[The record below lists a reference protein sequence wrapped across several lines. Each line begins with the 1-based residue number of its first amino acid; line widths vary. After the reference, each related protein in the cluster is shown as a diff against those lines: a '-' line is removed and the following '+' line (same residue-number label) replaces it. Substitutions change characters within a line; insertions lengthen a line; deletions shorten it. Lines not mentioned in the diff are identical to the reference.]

1 MTGADPA
8 VATSDKAKG
17 AGRRS
22 TVRRMLA
29 HAALALGY
37 ALCYELLREVSVSH
51 WNLPTGLRVLCLL
64 LAPYRYWP
72 AMIVGEALAL
82 ARHGWAHHDEFG
94 WLWAAMITLPPLLF
108 AAPLFAALRDRLR
121 IHRAGRVDVRAL
133 LTYVLIGATVNALLN
148 TMTLAMVQMPP
159 GETAPAVTLHIVLD
173 YFLGSF
179 LGALTLAPAVLA
191 LWKPGASAADVRRA
205 LLQRGLARDLAIGAV
220 PSLVLLGGLASHAG
234 SADMAE
240 VARIAV
246 FLPVAWMTLRH
257 GWRGAAVAGTLASV
271 TVQLTVTVVRDPAVI
286 QAQALVAFALSTLL
300 MLGERL
306 QARAKDGKPAAPG
319 MDEAL
324 RGFQLA
330 QRGLYQE
337 EQRLRHVADALDRLG
352 ESMLA
357 GQARMMDRLRPV
369 LPPSAEQAYASQLD
383 QAQRE
388 VQRLADA
395 LHPRSWRQQGLAA
408 TFAEGPL
415 AQAAALAGVG
425 YACEFAGSGLNLLSP
440 DVHMMLYRQACEV
453 LVYLLAREPVKRVR
467 VQIRGGCTRGRRWVV
482 LRMAASRAPVSQRGR
497 SAPEWRQLVALLGT
511 NGQGMATVRER
522 ASIYGGTVH
531 EREDDACLA
540 VSLLLHD
547 ALRLEPSQVPLAGA
561 QPLAVPG

>member
-1 MTGADPA
+1 MRRTLAQVA
-8 VATSDKAKG
+8 VA
-17 AGRRS
+17 
-22 TVRRMLA
+22 LA
-29 HAALALGY
+29 Y
-37 ALCYELLREVSVSH
+37 AVGYELMREVSVSH

-64 LAPYRYWP
+64 LVPYRYWP
-72 AMIVGEALAL
+72 AMIIGEALPL

-94 WLWAAMITLPPLLF
+94 WLWAAVITIPPLLF
-108 AAPLFAALRDRLR
+108 AAPLFASLRDRMGVY
-121 IHRAGRVDVRAL
+121 RAGRVDVRSL

-159 GETAPAVTLHIVLD
+159 GETPPAITLRIVLD

-191 LWKPGASAADVRRA
+191 LWKPGARGADVWHA
-205 LLQRGLARDLAIGAV
+205 LTHRGLARDLAVVAL
-220 PSLVLLGGLASHAG
+220 PPLALLGWLASRAG
-234 SADMAE
+234 SPDVAE
-240 VARIAV
+240 VARMAV

-271 TVQLTVTVVRDPAVI
+271 TVQLTVTVIRDPAVI

-306 QARAKDGKPAAPG
+306 QAKAKENAPAERD

-324 RGFQLA
+324 RGFKLA

-337 EQRLRHVADALDRLG
+337 EQRLRHVAEALDRLG
-352 ESMLA
+352 ESMRA
-357 GQARMMDRLRPV
+357 GQARMMERLRPV
-369 LPPSAEQAYASQLD
+369 LPANAEEAYTSHLD

-408 TFAEGPL
+408 TLQDGPL

-425 YACEFAGSGLNLLSP
+425 YACEFTGSGLNLLSP

-467 VQIRGGCTRGRRWVV
+467 LQIRGGCTQGRRWVV
-482 LRMAASRAPVSQRGR
+482 LRFTAVRAPASQRGR

-511 NGQGMATVRER
+511 NGQGMATVREH
-522 ASIYGGTVH
+522 ASIYGGVVH
-531 EREDDACLA
+531 EREDDASLG
-540 VSLLLHD
+540 VTLLLHD
-547 ALRLEPSQVPLAGA
+547 ALRFEPQHVDPSSG
-561 QPLAVPG
+561 QPMAVPG

>member
-8 VATSDKAKG
+8 VVTSDEARR
-17 AGRRS
+17 ADWRS

-29 HAALALGY
+29 HAVVALGY

-51 WNLPTGLRVLCLL
+51 WNLPAGLRVLCLL
-64 LAPYRYWP
+64 LVPYRYWP
-72 AMIVGEALAL
+72 AMIVGEALPL
-82 ARHGWAHHDEFG
+82 LRHGWAHHDEFG
-94 WLWAAMITLPPLLF
+94 WVWAAMIAIPPLLF

-121 IHRAGRVDVRAL
+121 IHRADRVDVRAL
-133 LTYVLIGATVNALLN
+133 LTYVLLGATVNALLN
-148 TMTLAMVQMPP
+148 TTTLAMVQMPP
-159 GETAPAVTLHIVLD
+159 GETPPAITMHIVLD

-191 LWKPGASAADVRRA
+191 LWKPGARTADVVQSLVR
-205 LLQRGLARDLAIGAV
+205 RGLARELIIGAL
-220 PSLVLLGGLASHAG
+220 PSLLLLGWLASHAG
-234 SADMAE
+234 SPDVVE
-240 VARIAV
+240 VARMAV

-271 TVQLTVTVVRDPAVI
+271 TVQLTVTVIRDPAVI

-306 QARAKDGKPAAPG
+306 QARAKDTAPVARG
-319 MDEAL
+319 MDDAL

-337 EQRLRHVADALDRLG
+337 EQRLRHVAEALDRLG

-357 GQARMMDRLRPV
+357 GQARMMERLRPV

-395 LHPRSWRQQGLAA
+395 LYPRAWRQQGLAA

-415 AQAAALAGVG
+415 SQAAALAGVG

-440 DVHMMLYRQACEV
+440 DVHMMLYRQACEL

-467 VQIRGGCTRGRRWVV
+467 LQIRGGCTRGRRWVV
-482 LRMAASRAPVSQRGR
+482 LRMTAARAPGAQRGR
-497 SAPEWRQLVALLGT
+497 PAPEWRQLVALLGT

-531 EREDDACLA
+531 EREDDVRLG
-540 VSLLLHD
+540 VTLLLHD
-547 ALRLEPSQVPLAGA
+547 ALRFEASRVATA
-561 QPLAVPG
+561 STQPMAVPG